1 MNELSELSKQFQTF
15 FIHETG
21 YTSSDSKQL
30 IENIQD
36 LIAEILSEK
45 NDPQVGI
52 HSIHPFISKIFTWT
66 PWVLCHSKRG
76 LTTPLDQD
84 ILSKN
89 PT

>member
-36 LIAEILSEK
+36 LIAEILSGK
-45 NDPQVGI
+45 KSHQQI
-52 HSIHPFISKIFTWT
+52 RIY
-66 PWVLCHSKRG
+66 
-76 LTTPLDQD
+76 Q
-84 ILSKN
+84 
-89 PT
+89 